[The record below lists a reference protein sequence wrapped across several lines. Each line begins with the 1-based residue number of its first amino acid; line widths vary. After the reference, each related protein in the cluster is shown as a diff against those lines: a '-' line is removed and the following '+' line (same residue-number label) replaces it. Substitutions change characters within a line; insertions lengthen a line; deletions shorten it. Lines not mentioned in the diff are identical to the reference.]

1 MSFSLWLLVL
11 GCILLTLGLA
21 SAYLRLLPVSTSF
34 IYLLFGLAIGPAGLH
49 AWRSGLADISG
60 WFEHLSEA
68 ALLISLFIGG
78 LKLRLPLRSP
88 AWTAAW
94 LLAGPVL
101 LGCILGLTLGAHFL
115 FGLDWG
121 LALLVA
127 AILAPTDPVL
137 ASDIQVNHAGDDD
150 RLRYAVS
157 GEAGLNDGIAFPFVI
172 AALLLI
178 GQGGGLPGEFDRS
191 GLDWLLR
198 DVLWAIPLGLL
209 VGYCLGHGLGRLAIH
224 LRARHTDTS
233 VSANDFLAL
242 ALIALSYVGA
252 DALGGWGF
260 LASFAAG
267 IGLRHAEV
275 ATLGRASAPAE
286 AQAAAADVREA
297 GQASGA
303 IEYGADRSEH
313 PKVAAGAVMLDVLS
327 FGNLLE
333 RSLEVLLVTLLG
345 AMLYQ
350 HWDWRAL
357 PLALLLFCVCRPAM
371 VWLLVGRRLMHPAQR
386 RLLGW
391 FGIRGIGSLYYLSYA
406 LNQGLPT
413 ALAHTASDLVLSLVA
428 LSICVHGLSIQP
440 LLMRHARS
448 VSRRDRNDRDLAVLL
463 EDGEADLLHAF
474 QALGLAGGQENVFL
488 AQAGLGQACVQ
499 WPAVLDDER
508 RRALDQG
515 VELRMAQLEQGQTD
529 VDDDQG
535 DDHQYRVDQREV
547 VAQQRLLGGF
557 ADDHQQQQVEGG
569 DVGQ

>member
-198 DVLWAIPLGLL
+198 DVLWAIPAGLL

-267 IGLRHAEV
+267 IGLRPAEV
-275 ATLGRASAPAE
+275 A
-286 AQAAAADVREA
+286 
-297 GQASGA
+297 
-303 IEYGADRSEH
+303 
-313 PKVAAGAVMLDVLS
+313 
-327 FGNLLE
+327 
-333 RSLEVLLVTLLG
+333 
-345 AMLYQ
+345 
-350 HWDWRAL
+350 
-357 PLALLLFCVCRPAM
+357 
-371 VWLLVGRRLMHPAQR
+371 
-386 RLLGW
+386 
-391 FGIRGIGSLYYLSYA
+391 
-406 LNQGLPT
+406 
-413 ALAHTASDLVLSLVA
+413 
-428 LSICVHGLSIQP
+428 
-440 LLMRHARS
+440 
-448 VSRRDRNDRDLAVLL
+448 
-463 EDGEADLLHAF
+463 
-474 QALGLAGGQENVFL
+474 
-488 AQAGLGQACVQ
+488 
-499 WPAVLDDER
+499 
-508 RRALDQG
+508 
-515 VELRMAQLEQGQTD
+515 
-529 VDDDQG
+529 
-535 DDHQYRVDQREV
+535 
-547 VAQQRLLGGF
+547 
-557 ADDHQQQQVEGG
+557 
-569 DVGQ
+569 

>member
-242 ALIALSYVGA
+242 A
-252 DALGGWGF
+252 
-260 LASFAAG
+260 
-267 IGLRHAEV
+267 
-275 ATLGRASAPAE
+275 SAPAE

-448 VSRRDRNDRDLAVLL
+448 VSRRDR
-463 EDGEADLLHAF
+463 E
-474 QALGLAGGQENVFL
+474 
-488 AQAGLGQACVQ
+488 
-499 WPAVLDDER
+499 
-508 RRALDQG
+508 
-515 VELRMAQLEQGQTD
+515 
-529 VDDDQG
+529 
-535 DDHQYRVDQREV
+535 
-547 VAQQRLLGGF
+547 
-557 ADDHQQQQVEGG
+557 
-569 DVGQ
+569 

>member
-178 GQGGGLPGEFDRS
+178 GQGGGLPGVRPQRP
-191 GLDWLLR
+191 GLAAARRALGDSAR
-198 DVLWAIPLGLL
+198 PAGGLL
-209 VGYCLGHGLGRLAIH
+209 PGPWSRPPGHPPAGAAHRHLGVGQRLP
-224 LRARHTDTS
+224 R
-233 VSANDFLAL
+233 
-242 ALIALSYVGA
+242 
-252 DALGGWGF
+252 
-260 LASFAAG
+260 
-267 IGLRHAEV
+267 
-275 ATLGRASAPAE
+275 P
-286 AQAAAADVREA
+286 
-297 GQASGA
+297 
-303 IEYGADRSEH
+303 GADR
-313 PKVAAGAVMLDVLS
+313 AVL
-327 FGNLLE
+327 
-333 RSLEVLLVTLLG
+333 
-345 AMLYQ
+345 
-350 HWDWRAL
+350 
-357 PLALLLFCVCRPAM
+357 CRRRRT
-371 VWLLVGRRLMHPAQR
+371 GRL
-386 RLLGW
+386 
-391 FGIRGIGSLYYLSYA
+391 
-406 LNQGLPT
+406 GLPRQ
-413 ALAHTASDLVLSLVA
+413 L
-428 LSICVHGLSIQP
+428 
-440 LLMRHARS
+440 R
-448 VSRRDRNDRDLAVLL
+448 RRDRPAPRRGGDAGARLGTGRGAGGRRRRARGRAGQRRHRVRRRPQRTPEGGGRRGDARRALLRQPAGALAGSAAG
-463 EDGEADLLHAF
+463 DPARRHALP
-474 QALGLAGGQENVFL
+474 ALGLARCRWRCCCSACAGRRWSGCWSAGG
-488 AQAGLGQACVQ
+488 
-499 WPAVLDDER
+499 
-508 RRALDQG
+508 
-515 VELRMAQLEQGQTD
+515 
-529 VDDDQG
+529 
-535 DDHQYRVDQREV
+535 
-547 VAQQRLLGGF
+547 
-557 ADDHQQQQVEGG
+557 
-569 DVGQ
+569 

>member
-34 IYLLFGLAIGPAGLH
+34 LYLLFGLAIGPAGLH

-60 WFEHLSEA
+60 WFEHLAEA

-198 DVLWAIPLGLL
+198 DVLWAIPAGLL

-242 ALIALSYVGA
+242 ALIALSYV
-252 DALGGWGF
+252 
-260 LASFAAG
+260 
-267 IGLRHAEV
+267 
-275 ATLGRASAPAE
+275 
-286 AQAAAADVREA
+286 
-297 GQASGA
+297 
-303 IEYGADRSEH
+303 
-313 PKVAAGAVMLDVLS
+313 
-327 FGNLLE
+327 
-333 RSLEVLLVTLLG
+333 
-345 AMLYQ
+345 
-350 HWDWRAL
+350 
-357 PLALLLFCVCRPAM
+357 
-371 VWLLVGRRLMHPAQR
+371 
-386 RLLGW
+386 
-391 FGIRGIGSLYYLSYA
+391 
-406 LNQGLPT
+406 
-413 ALAHTASDLVLSLVA
+413 
-428 LSICVHGLSIQP
+428 
-440 LLMRHARS
+440 
-448 VSRRDRNDRDLAVLL
+448 
-463 EDGEADLLHAF
+463 
-474 QALGLAGGQENVFL
+474 
-488 AQAGLGQACVQ
+488 
-499 WPAVLDDER
+499 
-508 RRALDQG
+508 
-515 VELRMAQLEQGQTD
+515 
-529 VDDDQG
+529 
-535 DDHQYRVDQREV
+535 
-547 VAQQRLLGGF
+547 
-557 ADDHQQQQVEGG
+557 
-569 DVGQ
+569 

>member
-1 MSFSLWLLVL
+1 
-11 GCILLTLGLA
+11 
-21 SAYLRLLPVSTSF
+21 
-34 IYLLFGLAIGPAGLH
+34 
-49 AWRSGLADISG
+49 
-60 WFEHLSEA
+60 
-68 ALLISLFIGG
+68 
-78 LKLRLPLRSP
+78 
-88 AWTAAW
+88 
-94 LLAGPVL
+94 
-101 LGCILGLTLGAHFL
+101 
-115 FGLDWG
+115 
-121 LALLVA
+121 
-127 AILAPTDPVL
+127 

-198 DVLWAIPLGLL
+198 DVLWAIPAGLL

-275 ATLGRASAPAE
+275 ATLGHASAPAE

-297 GQASGA
+297 GQASGT

-448 VSRRDRNDRDLAVLL
+448 VSRRDR
-463 EDGEADLLHAF
+463 E
-474 QALGLAGGQENVFL
+474 
-488 AQAGLGQACVQ
+488 
-499 WPAVLDDER
+499 
-508 RRALDQG
+508 
-515 VELRMAQLEQGQTD
+515 
-529 VDDDQG
+529 
-535 DDHQYRVDQREV
+535 
-547 VAQQRLLGGF
+547 
-557 ADDHQQQQVEGG
+557 
-569 DVGQ
+569 

>member
-34 IYLLFGLAIGPAGLH
+34 LYLLFGLAIGPAGLH

-60 WFEHLSEA
+60 WFEHLAEA

-127 AILAPTDPVL
+127 VILAPTDPVL

-198 DVLWAIPLGLL
+198 DVLWAIPAGLL

-275 ATLGRASAPAE
+275 ATLGHASAPAE

-371 VWLLVGRRLMHPAQR
+371 VRLLVGRRLMHPAQR

-448 VSRRDRNDRDLAVLL
+448 VSRRDR
-463 EDGEADLLHAF
+463 E
-474 QALGLAGGQENVFL
+474 
-488 AQAGLGQACVQ
+488 
-499 WPAVLDDER
+499 
-508 RRALDQG
+508 
-515 VELRMAQLEQGQTD
+515 
-529 VDDDQG
+529 
-535 DDHQYRVDQREV
+535 
-547 VAQQRLLGGF
+547 
-557 ADDHQQQQVEGG
+557 
-569 DVGQ
+569 

>member
-327 FGNLLE
+327 FGN
-333 RSLEVLLVTLLG
+333 
-345 AMLYQ
+345 
-350 HWDWRAL
+350 
-357 PLALLLFCVCRPAM
+357 
-371 VWLLVGRRLMHPAQR
+371 
-386 RLLGW
+386 
-391 FGIRGIGSLYYLSYA
+391 
-406 LNQGLPT
+406 
-413 ALAHTASDLVLSLVA
+413 
-428 LSICVHGLSIQP
+428 
-440 LLMRHARS
+440 
-448 VSRRDRNDRDLAVLL
+448 
-463 EDGEADLLHAF
+463 
-474 QALGLAGGQENVFL
+474 
-488 AQAGLGQACVQ
+488 
-499 WPAVLDDER
+499 
-508 RRALDQG
+508 
-515 VELRMAQLEQGQTD
+515 
-529 VDDDQG
+529 
-535 DDHQYRVDQREV
+535 
-547 VAQQRLLGGF
+547 
-557 ADDHQQQQVEGG
+557 
-569 DVGQ
+569 

>member
-313 PKVAAGAVMLDVLS
+313 PKGGGRRGDARRALLRQPAGALAGSAAGDPA
-327 FGNLLE
+327 
-333 RSLEVLLVTLLG
+333 RR
-345 AMLYQ
+345 
-350 HWDWRAL
+350 HAL
-357 PLALLLFCVCRPAM
+357 P
-371 VWLLVGRRLMHPAQR
+371 
-386 RLLGW
+386 
-391 FGIRGIGSLYYLSYA
+391 
-406 LNQGLPT
+406 
-413 ALAHTASDLVLSLVA
+413 
-428 LSICVHGLSIQP
+428 
-440 LLMRHARS
+440 
-448 VSRRDRNDRDLAVLL
+448 
-463 EDGEADLLHAF
+463 
-474 QALGLAGGQENVFL
+474 ALGLAR
-488 AQAGLGQACVQ
+488 AAAGAA
-499 WPAVLDDER
+499 AVLRVPAGDGLAAGRPAADAPGAAAPARLVRHPRHRQPVLPQLRAEPGGCLR
-508 RRALDQG
+508 RSRIPPA
-515 VELRMAQLEQGQTD
+515 TWC
-529 VDDDQG
+529 
-535 DDHQYRVDQREV
+535 
-547 VAQQRLLGGF
+547 
-557 ADDHQQQQVEGG
+557 
-569 DVGQ
+569 

>member
-178 GQGGGLPGEFDRS
+178 GQGGGLPGSSTAAAWTGCCATCSGRFRS
-191 GLDWLLR
+191 ACW
-198 DVLWAIPLGLL
+198 WAIAWAMVSVAWPST
-209 VGYCLGHGLGRLAIH
+209 CGRGTPTP
-224 LRARHTDTS
+224 R
-233 VSANDFLAL
+233 
-242 ALIALSYVGA
+242 
-252 DALGGWGF
+252 
-260 LASFAAG
+260 
-267 IGLRHAEV
+267 
-275 ATLGRASAPAE
+275 
-286 AQAAAADVREA
+286 
-297 GQASGA
+297 
-303 IEYGADRSEH
+303 
-313 PKVAAGAVMLDVLS
+313 
-327 FGNLLE
+327 
-333 RSLEVLLVTLLG
+333 
-345 AMLYQ
+345 
-350 HWDWRAL
+350 
-357 PLALLLFCVCRPAM
+357 CRPTTSSP
-371 VWLLVGRRLMHPAQR
+371 WR
-386 RLLGW
+386 
-391 FGIRGIGSLYYLSYA
+391 
-406 LNQGLPT
+406 
-413 ALAHTASDLVLSLVA
+413 
-428 LSICVHGLSIQP
+428 
-440 LLMRHARS
+440 
-448 VSRRDRNDRDLAVLL
+448 
-463 EDGEADLLHAF
+463 
-474 QALGLAGGQENVFL
+474 
-488 AQAGLGQACVQ
+488 
-499 WPAVLDDER
+499 
-508 RRALDQG
+508 
-515 VELRMAQLEQGQTD
+515 
-529 VDDDQG
+529 
-535 DDHQYRVDQREV
+535 
-547 VAQQRLLGGF
+547 
-557 ADDHQQQQVEGG
+557 
-569 DVGQ
+569 